1 MSFVVTRETFEF
13 WSAGR
18 EAEAAFAMLMSCFE
32 LAICTMV
39 LTMSES
45 VGIRICLWCRRNP
58 LAGGGES
65 LALTVAYFLLPLL
78 LGLRDNPA
86 LPQTEIR
93 SESELGG
100 EIDSNEFGITRK
112 ELPCVESRP
121 EMISKGR
128 RRI

>member
-1 MSFVVTRETFEF
+1 M
-13 WSAGR
+13 
-18 EAEAAFAMLMSCFE
+18 
-32 LAICTMV
+32 
-39 LTMSES
+39 
-45 VGIRICLWCRRNP
+45 
-58 LAGGGES
+58 
-65 LALTVAYFLLPLL
+65 PLL